1 MDYIFLLVSLL
12 GIVVGANQLISG
24 SVALARRFQLSDF
37 VIGAVIVGIGTSFPE
52 LLVST
57 FGAIQGSS
65 DIAIGNVVGSNIF
78 NIFGILGIT
87 AIFFP
92 IAISRENMRFEL
104 PLCFAASL
112 LAMLLT
118 YNFFIGD
125 NAPQINRLDGA
136 ILLICFTIFFVYSL
150 IRDKKNNLPTT
161 VAPTLPQQPLW
172 LSVLRTVGG
181 LAVLILSCDYF
192 IEEAIIIARAW
203 GLSEAFISVTLIA
216 CGTSLPELAAAIASA
231 YKKNTQ
237 MALGNVIGSNIFNA
251 TLILG
256 ISAQITPLTL
266 TGINYLDY
274 TAMIL
279 ATVIVPILGYK
290 GKINRWAGMFMF
302 ACFIAYVVLKRTL

>member
-1 MDYIFLLVSLL
+1 MVYLFLIVSLI

-24 SVALARRFQLSDF
+24 SVALARRFHLSDF

-52 LLVST
+52 LFVST
-57 FGAIQGSS
+57 LGAVQGSS

-78 NIFGILGIT
+78 NILGILGIT

-104 PLCFAASL
+104 PLCFATSL

-125 NAPQINRLDGA
+125 AAPQINRWDGA
-136 ILLICFTIFFVYSL
+136 VLLLCFVLFFVYSL
-150 IRDKKNNLPTT
+150 IRDKKNPSPTT
-161 VAPTLPQQPLW
+161 VASTLPPSPLW
-172 LSVLRTVGG
+172 LSIVRTVGG
-181 LAVLILSCDYF
+181 LAVLIISCDYF
-192 IEEAIIIARAW
+192 VEEAIIVAREW

-216 CGTSLPELAAAIASA
+216 CGTSLPELAASIASA

-256 ISAQITPLTL
+256 LSAQVTPLTL
-266 TGINYLDY
+266 TGINYTDY
-274 TAMIL
+274 IAMVL
-279 ATVIVPILGYK
+279 ATIIVPILGYK
-290 GKINRWAGMFMF
+290 GKLNRWAGIVMF
-302 ACFIAYVVLKRTL
+302 ACFIGYVILKRTL

>member
-1 MDYIFLLVSLL
+1 MVYLFLIVSLI
-12 GIVVGANQLISG
+12 GIIVGANQLIVG
-24 SVALARRFQLSDF
+24 SVAIARRFQLSDF

-52 LLVST
+52 LFVST
-57 FGAIQGSS
+57 LGAIQDSS

-78 NIFGILGIT
+78 NILGILGIT

-104 PLCFAASL
+104 PLCFIASL

-125 NAPQINRLDGA
+125 TVPQIDRIDGA
-136 ILLICFTIFFVYSL
+136 ILLLCFAIFFAYSL
-150 IRDKKNNLPTT
+150 FRDKKHPSHTT
-161 VAPTLPQQPLW
+161 FAPTLPQSPLW
-172 LSVLRTVGG
+172 LSIVRTVGG

-192 IEEAIIIARAW
+192 VEEAIIIAREW

-216 CGTSLPELAAAIASA
+216 CGTSLPELAASIASA

-256 ISAQITPLTL
+256 LSAQVTPLTL
-266 TGINYLDY
+266 AGINHIDY
-274 TAMIL
+274 IAMVL
-279 ATVIVPILGYK
+279 ATVTVPILGYK
-290 GKINRWAGMFMF
+290 GKLNRGAGIIMLV
-302 ACFIAYVVLKRTL
+302 CFIGYVIIKRTM

>member
-1 MDYIFLLVSLL
+1 MVYLFLIVSLI

-52 LLVST
+52 LFVST
-57 FGAIQGSS
+57 LGAIQGSS

-78 NIFGILGIT
+78 NILGILGIT

-92 IAISRENMRFEL
+92 IVISRENMRFEL

-118 YNFFIGD
+118 YNFFVGD
-125 NAPQINRLDGA
+125 AAPQINRLDGA
-136 ILLICFTIFFVYSL
+136 ILLICFAIFFIYSL
-150 IRDKKNNLPTT
+150 RRDKKNPSPIT
-161 VAPTLPQQPLW
+161 VAPTLPQAPLW
-172 LSVLRTVGG
+172 ISIIRTIGG
-181 LAVLILSCDYF
+181 LSILILSCDYF
-192 IEEAIIIARAW
+192 VEEAIIIAREW

-216 CGTSLPELAAAIASA
+216 CGTSLPELAASIASA

-256 ISAQITPLTL
+256 LSAQVTPLTL
-266 TGINYLDY
+266 TGINYIDY
-274 TAMIL
+274 IAMVSATIL
-279 ATVIVPILGYK
+279 VPLLGFK
-290 GKINRWAGMFMF
+290 GKLNRWAGIFML
-302 ACFIAYVVLKRTL
+302 ACFVGYVILKRMI

>member
-1 MDYIFLLVSLL
+1 MVYLFLIVSLI

-52 LLVST
+52 LFVST
-57 FGAIQGSS
+57 LGAIQGSS

-78 NIFGILGIT
+78 NILGILGIT

-92 IAISRENMRFEL
+92 IVISRENMRFEL

-118 YNFFIGD
+118 YNFFVGD
-125 NAPQINRLDGA
+125 AAPQINRLDGA
-136 ILLICFTIFFVYSL
+136 ILLICFAIFFIYSL
-150 IRDKKNNLPTT
+150 RRDKKNPSPIT
-161 VAPTLPQQPLW
+161 VAPTLPQAPLW
-172 LSVLRTVGG
+172 ISIIRTIGG
-181 LAVLILSCDYF
+181 LAILILSCDYF
-192 IEEAIIIARAW
+192 VEEAIIIAREW

-216 CGTSLPELAAAIASA
+216 CGTSLPELAASIASA

-256 ISAQITPLTL
+256 LSAQVTPLTL
-266 TGINYLDY
+266 TGINYIDY
-274 TAMIL
+274 IAMVSATIL
-279 ATVIVPILGYK
+279 VPLLGFK
-290 GKINRWAGMFMF
+290 GKLNRWAGIFML
-302 ACFIAYVVLKRTL
+302 ACFVGYVILKRMI